1 MAPPTLPKAGAAQP
15 GTGATFFEYCAMF
28 TLLKFPPDGKVF
40 SLELSQKVSQQF
52 AKMVKIIRHNRNNSL
67 FPGAANYSIPIRKIP
82 EIKKYHIYNFQQ
94 MTSSLLLPEFTAI
107 YV

>member
-15 GTGATFFEYCAMF
+15 GTGATFFKYCAMF

-52 AKMVKIIRHNRNNSL
+52 AKMVKIIRHNRNNNL
-67 FPGAANYSIPIRKIP
+67 FPGAAKYSVLIRKIP
-82 EIKKYHIYNFQQ
+82 EFKKYYMYNCQQ
-94 MTSSLLLPEFTAI
+94 MTSLLILP
-107 YV
+107 